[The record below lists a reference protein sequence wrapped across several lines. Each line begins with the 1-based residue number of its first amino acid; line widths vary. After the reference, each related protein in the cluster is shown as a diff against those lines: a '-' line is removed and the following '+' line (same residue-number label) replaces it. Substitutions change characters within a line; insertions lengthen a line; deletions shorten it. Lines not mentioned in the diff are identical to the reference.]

1 MILFEQ
7 TTEKSFVFLGLPAL
21 FVCSSE
27 AATSEAGSQMMLI
40 CFPPSSVMVG
50 FANDLPTAS
59 RMLPI

>member
-27 AATSEAGSQMMLI
+27 AATKAVLLEQAADG
-40 CFPPSSVMVG
+40 
-50 FANDLPTAS
+50 
-59 RMLPI
+59 R